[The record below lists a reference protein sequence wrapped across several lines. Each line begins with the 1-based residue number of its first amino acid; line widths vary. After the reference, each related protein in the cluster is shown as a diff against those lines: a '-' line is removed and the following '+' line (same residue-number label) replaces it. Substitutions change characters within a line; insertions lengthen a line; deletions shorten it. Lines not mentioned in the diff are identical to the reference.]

1 MEKEQS
7 EQQKDLLYYTSNKDI
22 NEITKIMN
30 LSEDSGVFIGR
41 VIETVQ
47 NEIKKQ
53 ECTFLGA
60 LLAPL
65 ATSLVQSE
73 IFSVVKGVSGRG
85 AARAGREYMDKTF

>member
-7 EQQKDLLYYTSNKDI
+7 EQEKDLLYYTSNKDI

-30 LSEDSGVFIGR
+30 LSEDSGVFIDR
-41 VIETVQ
+41 DNETVQ

-53 ECTFLGA
+53 ECTFLGD

-65 ATSLVQSE
+65 TTSLVQSE

-85 AARAGREYMDKTF
+85 AGRAGREYMDKNF